1 MIRIALIGYGYW
13 GPNVAR
19 NLYKNKEY
27 EFVAICDKKKDRLE
41 LASKIYANSVDY
53 LEDYKKII
61 DDKDIDAVA
70 LAVETSAHYKLAKEA
85 LESGK
90 HVYVEKPFTDNVK
103 DAEELYEIAK
113 TKGLKIHVDH
123 IMVYHPVIRKI
134 KEIID
139 SGEFGDLLYFYCSR
153 INLGNIKNDVSS
165 MWDLSVHD
173 LSIID
178 YLTDGKE
185 PVSVKAMGKKMY
197 SQKESTTFLTLDYKD
212 FLANITSS
220 WLSPIKERRLII
232 AGTKKM
238 LVYDDVDVL
247 NKLIVYDKGFDV
259 EVVVKANRAVLRV
272 AVIAVE
278 EIGGGHHLSAPGV
291 ARDGDVLP
299 VDPPVEGIAR
309 FLTVG
314 EHLVDMLQQEHGPCV
329 VLPIEQVAGVL
340 VH

>member
-1 MIRIALIGYGYW
+1 MIKIALIGYGYW

-27 EFVAICDKKKDRLE
+27 DFVAICDKKPDRLE
-41 LASKIYANSVDY
+41 LANKVYANAVKY
-53 LEDYKKII
+53 IENHKEII
-61 DDKDIDAVA
+61 GDPEIDAVA
-70 LAVETSAHYKLAKEA
+70 LAVETSAHYALAKEA
-85 LESGK
+85 LLAGK
-90 HVYVEKPFTDNVK
+90 HVYVEKPFTDSVK

-113 TKGLKIHVDH
+113 ERNLRIHVDH

-153 INLGNIKNDVSS
+153 INRGNIKNDVSS

-212 FLANITSS
+212 FLANIISS

-259 EVVVKANRAVLRV
+259 ENLDKLEYEDFVVKTRIGD
-272 AVIAVE
+272 AVIPRLEQGDALYNSLEHFRQCIINGRESQTDAPSAIRMLKILEKADE
-278 EIGGGHHLSAPGV
+278 ELN
-291 ARDGDVLP
+291 R
-299 VDPPVEGIAR
+299 E
-309 FLTVG
+309 
-314 EHLVDMLQQEHGPCV
+314 
-329 VLPIEQVAGVL
+329 
-340 VH
+340 

>member
-1 MIRIALIGYGYW
+1 MKVIKIALIGYGYW
-13 GPNVAR
+13 GPNVAK

-27 EFVAICDKKKDRLE
+27 EFVAICDKKVDRLE
-41 LASKIYANSVDY
+41 KANKVYANAVKYIENHREIMDNP
-53 LEDYKKII
+53 E
-61 DDKDIDAVA
+61 IDAVA
-70 LAVETSAHYKLAKEA
+70 LAVETSAHYTLAKEA
-85 LESGK
+85 LLAGK

-103 DAEELYEIAK
+103 DAEELLALAEERN
-113 TKGLKIHVDH
+113 LKIHVDH

-134 KEIID
+134 KEIIN
-139 SGEFGDLLYFYCSR
+139 SGELGDLLYFDCSR

-178 YLTDGKE
+178 YLSDGAE
-185 PVSVKAMGKKMY
+185 PVSVKAMGKKVY
-197 SQKESTTFLTLDYKD
+197 SKKESITFMTLNYEN

-259 EVVVKANRAVLRV
+259 ESLNELEYDEFVVKTRIGD
-272 AVIAVE
+272 AVI
-278 EIGGGHHLSAPGV
+278 PQ
-291 ARDGDVLP
+291 
-299 VDPPVEGIAR
+299 
-309 FLTVG
+309 
-314 EHLVDMLQQEHGPCV
+314 LQQGDALFNSLEHFRQCIINDV
-329 VLPIEQVAGVL
+329 QSQTDAKSAIRMLKILEAADKELQA
-340 VH
+340 